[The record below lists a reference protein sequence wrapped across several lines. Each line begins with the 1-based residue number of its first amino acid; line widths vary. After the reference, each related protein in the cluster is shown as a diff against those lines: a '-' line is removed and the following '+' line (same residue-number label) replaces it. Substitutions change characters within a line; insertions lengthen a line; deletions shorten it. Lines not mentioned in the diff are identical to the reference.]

1 MNVGSQ
7 HSDGAPMEEPLESC
21 QEHSCGDLCTPRSL
35 RQQEFTK
42 AYHIGKRKELD
53 EKWAALFYE

>member
-1 MNVGSQ
+1 
-7 HSDGAPMEEPLESC
+7 MEEPLESC